1 MTIGSILFLIYKLL
15 VILFGNVLL
24 IYLIGLAIYSIIK
37 KINVTK
43 YNKSVADKLKDSNM
57 FTDMFGKMTDEEK
70 AKLEKT
76 GKAETEVKLDLDTLK
91 TTKKTK

>member
-76 GKAETEVKLDLDTLK
+76 GKAETEVKLDLNNLK